1 MENALAKAKQ
11 YGLDQKGQQI
21 AWMEFKVKPAL
32 TAKFNM
38 PLDLSQTELTLHMT
52 DGSDIVNIS

>member
-11 YGLDQKGQQI
+11 YGLDQKDQQI

-38 PLDLSQTELTLHMT
+38 PLDLS
-52 DGSDIVNIS
+52 